1 MQTLTGE
8 QQIRERIGRQREVEY
23 LAYHEWLES
32 LRRDEIT
39 DAAERVR
46 APQMTTMEF
55 TLTPAGLVN
64 DLGQALRPIIEDG
77 VAQAER
83 MARANPDWK
92 VELERR
98 RLELEEYEI
107 MESLAAED
115 PGSGVLLSR
124 WMIPDSVREG
134 KSSLPG
140 YNRERL
146 KMFNRYAAPT
156 ENGLVIGY
164 QSLDGSNYAAVQ
176 AMDQALGYELPDGLG
191 SEAVAAQRRFI
202 PAVSLEWLTNNQR
215 EAYDAS
221 LSEQLGGEW
230 YAGRPPIDVKEVVA
244 YVSAQTDL
252 IEKHMAI
259 VHKVFDLTRDKDERM
274 RLLESHRY
282 NLAAAID
289 LRLHNPEAEVSDLQ
303 AAGDAAR
310 GAGLDYSGDC
320 PIGTSV
326 TEQAGRLGFGS
337 EKVWG
342 NCPHCKQYVQY
353 DPCDPEC
360 YSCGANKYSG
370 PRRKVGAQ
378 AIARVQK
385 AKNQPNRHYYVQ
397 SERKQL
403 VRSPAP
409 QRSESRTI
417 NGRVYVY
424 KKRLAVGGTNEVLI
438 DRETGAE
445 VPA

>member
-1 MQTLTGE
+1 M
-8 QQIRERIGRQREVEY
+8 
-23 LAYHEWLES
+23 AYHEWLES
-32 LRRDEIT
+32 LKRDEIT

-77 VAQAER
+77 IAQAER
-83 MARANPDWK
+83 MALVNPDWW

-98 RLELEEYEI
+98 KLELEEYEI
-107 MESLAAED
+107 MESLAAEE
-115 PGSGVLLSR
+115 PGSGVLVSR
-124 WMIPDSVREG
+124 WMIPDSVRAG
-134 KSSLPG
+134 NSSLPG
-140 YNRERL
+140 YNRERQ

-176 AMDQALGYELPDGLG
+176 AMDRELGYELPDNLS
-191 SEAVAAQRRFI
+191 SEQVAAQRRFI
-202 PAVSLEWLTNNQR
+202 PDTSLEWLTGNQR

-221 LSEQLGGEW
+221 LTKQLGGEW

-244 YVSAQTDL
+244 YVSNQTDL

-259 VHKVFDLTRDKDERM
+259 VHKVFSLTRDKDERM
-274 RLLESHRY
+274 RLLEPHRY

-289 LRLHNPEAEVSDLQ
+289 MRLHDPTAEVSDLQ
-303 AAGDAAR
+303 AAGDTAR
-310 GAGLDYSGDC
+310 SAGMDYSGDC
-320 PIGTSV
+320 PVGTSI

-342 NCPHCKQYVQY
+342 NCPHCRAYVQY

-360 YSCGANKYSG
+360 DNCGGNSKGA
-370 PRRKVGAQ
+370 PARKLGAQ
-378 AIARVQK
+378 AVARVQK
-385 AKNQPNRHYYVQ
+385 ASNQQPGRYRPA
-397 SERKQL
+397 ERKKAINA
-403 VRSPAP
+403 SPET
-409 QRSESRTI
+409 RRHGESLSI
-417 NGRVYVY
+417 NGRAYTY
-424 KKRLAVGGTNEVLI
+424 ERRLAIGGINEVLV
-438 DRETGAE
+438 DRKTGAE
-445 VPA
+445 VPI